1 VIEPLIQ
8 PQEIEAL
15 AREFGAPLRH
25 TCILDVARGTYDL
38 WARKVSAGPV
48 ACRGEV
54 IMVILRPNG
63 KVLLHTKHF
72 YPQGVYRLLSGRV
85 LWKDPVAHTLQR
97 EVMEETSLEVSIA
110 SFLGLIEYQFRWQ
123 DRIVPFVSY
132 VFELHEVG
140 GELTCLDEGEG
151 IAGFRE
157 VSVGELSQ
165 VGAELEH
172 LEPQWQDWG
181 NFRAVAH
188 YLVQDALNP

>member
-1 VIEPLIQ
+1 VIEPLIH
-8 PQEIEAL
+8 PQEVEAL
-15 AREFGAPLRH
+15 TSQFGEPLRQ
-25 TCILDVARGTYDL
+25 TCTMDVTRHTYDR

-63 KVLLHTKHF
+63 KVLLHTKDF

-85 LWKDPVAHTLQR
+85 LWRDEVAHTLHR
-97 EVMEETSLEVSIA
+97 EVAEETSLEVTIE

-123 DRIVPFVSY
+123 DRALPFVSY

-140 GELTCLDEGEG
+140 GELHCLDKGEG

-157 VSVGELSQ
+157 VSVDELSQ
-165 VGAELEH
+165 VGTELEH

-181 NFRAVAH
+181 NFRAIAH
-188 YLVQDALNP
+188 YLVQQALTP